1 MFKHIFKKFLCAT
14 LAMLAGIAHATP
26 DLTGWQRLGVDSTS
40 HIYMS
45 PKYMSKVGH
54 KKVEAWET
62 LVFYQNNIDMQM
74 YAGEHAKNLH
84 IYDCTTRSFGLKQWA
99 FYTQTGQVK
108 LSGSIPDYQVKMQ
121 RVIPQSIGEINLNYA
136 CSQFG
141 W

>member
-26 DLTGWQRLGVDSTS
+26 DLTDWQHVSTNNTV
-40 HIYMS
+40 HFYMS
-45 PKYMSKVGH
+45 PKYINKVGH
-54 KKVEAWET
+54 KKVEAWDT
-62 LVFYQNNIDMQM
+62 FVFYQNDVDMQM
-74 YAGEHAKNLH
+74 YIGEYSKFLVV
-84 IYDCTTRSFGLKQWA
+84 YDCTTRSSGLKQWA

-108 LSGSIPDYQVKMQ
+108 DSGSTFDYQIKMIQ
-121 RVIPQSIGEINLNYA
+121 APPQSIGEIKLNYA

>member
-1 MFKHIFKKFLCAT
+1 MS
-14 LAMLAGIAHATP
+14 AGIAHATP
-26 DLTGWQRLGVDSTS
+26 DLTGWQHVSTDNTV
-40 HIYMS
+40 HFYMS

-54 KKVEAWET
+54 KKVEAWDT

-74 YAGEHAKNLH
+74 YAGEHSKSLR
-84 IYDCTTRSFGLKQWA
+84 IYDCATRSSGTKQWA
-99 FYTQTGQVK
+99 FYTQTGQIK
-108 LSGSIPDYQVKMQ
+108 NSGSISDYQVKMQ

>member
-1 MFKHIFKKFLCAT
+1 MFKNIFKKSLCIA
-14 LAMLAGIAHATP
+14 LIISAPIAHATP

-54 KKVEAWET
+54 KKVDAWEMW
-62 LVFYQNNIDMQM
+62 VYHQNDIDIQM
-74 YAGEHAKNLH
+74 YAGEYSKVLQT
-84 IYDCTTRSFGLKQWA
+84 YDCATRSVGAKQWA

-108 LSGSIPDYQVKMQ
+108 LSDSIPDHQVKME
-121 RVIPQSIGEINLNYA
+121 RVIPQSMGETRLNHV